1 MPAELAE
8 LADALDSGSSEAT
21 RAGSTP
27 VGRSVGENVRDPTRK
42 RRVAFFFASMTL
54 RARADDMGRL

>member
-1 MPAELAE
+1 MLDLPLQADMAE

-27 VGRSVGENVRDPTRK
+27 VIRTKQKGSTIVLPFCLDKQEFENYECCVH
-42 RRVAFFFASMTL
+42 
-54 RARADDMGRL
+54 